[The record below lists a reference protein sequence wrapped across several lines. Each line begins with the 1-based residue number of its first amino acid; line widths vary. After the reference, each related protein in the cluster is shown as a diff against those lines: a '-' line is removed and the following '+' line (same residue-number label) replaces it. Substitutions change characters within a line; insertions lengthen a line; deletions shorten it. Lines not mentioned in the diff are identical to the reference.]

1 MDNKKYIFEY
11 WLKNQSKLFS
21 EPNHV
26 VLYEHELIM
35 ALTIALEN
43 DYEIKSILPVE

>member
-1 MDNKKYIFEY
+1 MDKKKYIFEY
-11 WLKNQSKLFS
+11 WLDNQSKLS

-26 VLYEHELIM
+26 VLYKHELIM
-35 ALTIALEN
+35 ALAIALEN